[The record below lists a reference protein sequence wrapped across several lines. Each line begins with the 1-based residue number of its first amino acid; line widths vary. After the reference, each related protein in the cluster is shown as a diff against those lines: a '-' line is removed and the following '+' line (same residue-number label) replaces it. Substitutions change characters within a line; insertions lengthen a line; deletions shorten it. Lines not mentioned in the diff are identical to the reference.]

1 MSVRTLMTRDG
12 SPWVPSYLDAIDPD
26 VCIGCGRCVK
36 VCARDVILLRGVTED
51 GDLCDPF
58 DEDEEIERKVSIV
71 AAGGACI
78 GCGACARVCGTGA
91 QRHETAE
98 EAA

>member
-1 MSVRTLMTRDG
+1 MTVRTLVTQDG
-12 SPWVPSYLDAIDPD
+12 SPWVPDYIQSIDPD

-36 VCARDVILLRGVTED
+36 VCPRDVIELKGLTED

-58 DEDEEIERKVSIV
+58 DDDEEIERKVSV
-71 AAGGACI
+71 VTKAGDCI
-78 GCGACARVCGTGA
+78 GCRACATVCGTGA
-91 QRHETAE
+91 QQHAPLE

>member
-1 MSVRTLMTRDG
+1 MSVRTFATRDG
-12 SPWVPSYLDAIDPD
+12 RPWVPSYLEAIDPD

-36 VCARDVILLRGVTED
+36 VCARDVIALRGVTED

-58 DEDEEIERKVSIV
+58 DDDEEIERKISVLV
-71 AAGGACI
+71 AAGDCV
-78 GCGACARVCGTGA
+78 GCGSCATVCGTGA
-91 QRHETAE
+91 QHHAPVE